1 MIKIGDK
8 SIKSLFF
15 NNKPFNKAY
24 CGDKL
29 MFKKTTTKPYF
40 CEVEYLEATG
50 TQYIDTGYIANQD
63 TRIVTKHYYT
73 KSPKNNGF
81 IYGAGVSATS
91 RAFEMYTWTSH
102 WNSPYNVANL
112 ILTPPSEDY
121 FTNGIIT
128 IDKNKNEV
136 TITYADGET
145 QRNYTEYGVF
155 TTPYTLVLFAINRSA
170 SAPTYKADCLR
181 LYSCKIWDN
190 DTLVRDYIP
199 VLDFDMQPCMYDKV
213 SGQFFYNQGTGEFL
227 YGRQIH
233 EVEYLE
239 STGEQYIDTGYNICT
254 ETDEVE
260 LDYQLLD
267 TTIYKWLF
275 GEHDNNARFG
285 VGSGDGVNKRN
296 LAYGATTTKL
306 TETYLFDSKHSFKA
320 SKDGAFVDGVKFF
333 DYKNFTS
340 TSSIWLFNLNLSPY
354 TYGTKT
360 RIWKYRHERNGILIR
375 DYIPAVDENGKSFM
389 FDKVSHT
396 IFDNKGTGEFSHPL
410 IKLKYIESTGTQWI
424 DTGVVLTNNHSVEID
439 YKITEV
445 QQARKGLFGGLTS
458 KATARYGSLLSP
470 TTNYLEHGYGAG
482 NIYYQ
487 TGLPDTKRHLFKQ
500 ENNKVY
506 IDNIL
511 IYTFNEATFTLDAT
525 APLGNFNYTNYTPA
539 KARYYSSRWWN
550 GNVLIRDFIPVLDN
564 NMKPCWYDNITG
576 QFFYNKGSGEF
587 LYKKGE

>member
-24 CGDKL
+24 YGDKL

-40 CEVEYLEATG
+40 CEVEYLESTG
-50 TQYIDTGYIANQD
+50 TQYIDTGINADSNLGFDISFKFNDLVENYTRFGAIRQTETSVYTRHHTSVPSNGATYYMGLT
-63 TRIVTKHYYT
+63 TRISIPT
-73 KSPKNNGF
+73 N
-81 IYGAGVSATS
+81 TS
-91 RAFEMYTWTSH
+91 INR
-102 WNSPYNVANL
+102 L
-112 ILTPPSEDY
+112 ILDTTNNT
-121 FTNGIIT
+121 FTANEETTQYTTDFFDCDLSYYLFARNGYL
-128 IDKNKNEV
+128 NNASSV
-136 TITYADGET
+136 TYAKT
-145 QRNYTEYGVF
+145 RIYNAKFFVSGV
-155 TTPYTLVLFAINRSA
+155 
-170 SAPTYKADCLR
+170 
-181 LYSCKIWDN
+181 
-190 DTLVRDYIP
+190 LVRDFIP
-199 VLDFDMQPCMYDKV
+199 VLDKDKVPCIYDKV
-213 SGQFFYNQGTGEFL
+213 NGQFFYNQGSGEFL

-233 EVEYLE
+233 EVEYIE
-239 STGEQYIDTGYNICT
+239 STGTQYIETGYNICT
-254 ETDEVE
+254 STDEVE

-267 TTIYKWLF
+267 TTIYKWIF

-306 TETYLFDSKHSFKA
+306 TEAYLFDSKHSFKA
-320 SKDGAFVDGVKFF
+320 NKDGAFVDGVKFS

-360 RIWKYRHERNGILIR
+360 RIWKYRHKRNGILIR

-439 YKITEV
+439 YKITEA

-487 TGLPDTKRHLFKQ
+487 TELPDTKRHLLKQ